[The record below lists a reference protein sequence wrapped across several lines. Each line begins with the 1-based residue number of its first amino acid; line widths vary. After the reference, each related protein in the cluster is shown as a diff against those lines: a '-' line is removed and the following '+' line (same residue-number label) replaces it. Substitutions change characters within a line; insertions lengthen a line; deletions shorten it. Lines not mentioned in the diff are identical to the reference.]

1 MGRCSAGWA
10 IAEGGGVE
18 LGRALNAGRADR
30 ELGWVAC
37 GLAVGLLLGL
47 GFAGFLFLFLLYFL
61 FLKLTNTFEFKF
73 KFEFK
78 PHSLN

>member
-10 IAEGGGVE
+10 IVEGGGVE
-18 LGRALNAGRADR
+18 LGRALNTGRADR

-47 GFAGFLFLFLLYFL
+47 GFAGFSSFLFFSFFYSIFYF
-61 FLKLTNTFEFKF
+61 
-73 KFEFK
+73 
-78 PHSLN
+78 